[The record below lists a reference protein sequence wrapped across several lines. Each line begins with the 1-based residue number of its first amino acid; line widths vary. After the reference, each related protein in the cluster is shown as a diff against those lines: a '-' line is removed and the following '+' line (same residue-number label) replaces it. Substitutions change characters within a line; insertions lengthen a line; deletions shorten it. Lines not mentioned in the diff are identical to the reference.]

1 MGEND
6 KTSSVTEIRE
16 QDPWRTIR
24 VDRDGVEVT
33 HPNGSKTGIRL
44 DTPET
49 RRKVATALAPDLV
62 PVPDRETLEAAMI
75 ARAQEYSIPNCGP
88 QVVHEFADEALRVM
102 HRAGRQAEI
111 EQAAI
116 DAFKEAWHEADSEGA
131 SGDRVRRGLRA
142 ALKVMK
148 EQN

>member
-1 MGEND
+1 MSND
-6 KTSSVTEIRE
+6 DKRATVTEIHE
-16 QDPWRTIR
+16 VDPWRTIR
-24 VDRDGVEVT
+24 VDRDGIEVT
-33 HPNGSKTGIRL
+33 FPNGGTTGIRL

-49 RRKVATALAPDLV
+49 RRKVAMALAPDLV
-62 PVPDRETLEAAMI
+62 PVPDRETLETAMI

-88 QVVHEFADEALRVM
+88 QVVQEYADEALRVM

-111 EQAAI
+111 ERAAI

-142 ALKVMK
+142 ALKVMQ
-148 EQN
+148 EQG